1 MSAAPKRIN
10 KRKYG
15 ALLANALPAVI
26 KTEEENERML
36 ALAEQLIDKGENR
49 TPEEDQLF
57 ELVTKLIEDFEDEH
71 YPIPDAPPHRVLRF
85 LMEQNDL
92 RQSDLLSIFGSSG
105 YVSDVVN
112 SKRAISK
119 THAKALGKMFHV
131 SPDVFIVIFRRAV

>member
-1 MSAAPKRIN
+1 VSAAAKRIN

-15 ALLANALPAVI
+15 ALLATALPAVI

-36 ALAEQLIDKGENR
+36 AVAEQLIDKGQSR

-71 YPIPDAPPHRVLRF
+71 YPIPDAPPHRVLQF

-92 RQSDLLSIFGSSG
+92 RQSDLLPIFGSRG

-112 SKRAISK
+112 GKRAISK
-119 THAKALGKMFHV
+119 SHAKALGKMFQV
-131 SPDVFIVIFRRAV
+131 SPDVFI

>member
-1 MSAAPKRIN
+1 VSAAAKRIN
-10 KRKYG
+10 KLKYG

-36 ALAEQLIDKGENR
+36 AVAEQLIDKGDSR

-71 YPIPDAPPHRVLRF
+71 YPIPDAPPHRVLQF

-92 RQSDLLSIFGSSG
+92 RQSDLLPIFGSRG
-105 YVSDVVN
+105 YASDVVN
-112 SKRAISK
+112 GKRAISK
-119 THAKALGKMFHV
+119 SHAKALGKMFHV
-131 SPDVFIVIFRRAV
+131 SPDVFI

>member
-1 MSAAPKRIN
+1 MSAAAKRIN

-15 ALLANALPAVI
+15 ALLATALPAVI

-36 ALAEQLIDKGENR
+36 AVAEQLIDKGQSR

-71 YPIPDAPPHRVLRF
+71 YPIPDAPPHRVLQF

-92 RQSDLLSIFGSSG
+92 RQSDLLPIFGSRG

-112 SKRAISK
+112 GKRAISK
-119 THAKALGKMFHV
+119 SHAKALGKMFHV
-131 SPDVFIVIFRRAV
+131 SPDVFI

>member
-1 MSAAPKRIN
+1 MSVAAKRIN

-15 ALLANALPAVI
+15 ALLADALPAVI

-36 ALAEQLIDKGENR
+36 ALAEQLIDKGESR

-57 ELVTKLIEDFEDEH
+57 ELVTKLIEDFEEEH
-71 YPIPDAPPHRVLRF
+71 YPILDAPPHRVLQF

-92 RQSDLLSIFGSSG
+92 RQSDLLPIFGSRG

-112 SKRAISK
+112 GKRAISK
-119 THAKALGKMFHV
+119 LHAKELGKMFHI
-131 SPDVFIVIFRRAV
+131 SPEVFI

>member
-1 MSAAPKRIN
+1 VSAAVKRIN

-36 ALAEQLIDKGENR
+36 AVAEQLIDKGQSR

-71 YPIPDAPPHRVLRF
+71 YPIPDAPPHRVLQF

-92 RQSDLLSIFGSSG
+92 RQSDLLPIFGSRG
-105 YVSDVVN
+105 YTSDVVN
-112 SKRAISK
+112 GKRAISK
-119 THAKALGKMFHV
+119 SHAKALGKMFQV
-131 SPDVFIVIFRRAV
+131 SPDVFI

>member
-1 MSAAPKRIN
+1 MSAAAKRIN

-15 ALLANALPAVI
+15 ALLATALPAVI

-36 ALAEQLIDKGENR
+36 AVAEQLIDKGQSR

-71 YPIPDAPPHRVLRF
+71 YPIPDAPPHRVLQF

-92 RQSDLLSIFGSSG
+92 RQSDLLPIFGSRG

-112 SKRAISK
+112 GKRSISK
-119 THAKALGKMFHV
+119 SHAKALGKMFQV
-131 SPDVFIVIFRRAV
+131 SPDVFI